1 MANVRNLKFPALPA
15 WLTPGL
21 VEVIAKATAEFVKF
35 MIALIK
41 KRMAGEEI
49 GDDALTFRLRGTL
62 KQRTLW
68 EAAKA
73 AREK

>member
-1 MANVRNLKFPALPA
+1 MPRTPAFPKLPT

-35 MIALIK
+35 MVALIK

-49 GDDALTFRLRGTL
+49 GDDALTFRLRGVL
-62 KQRTLW
+62 KQRMLW